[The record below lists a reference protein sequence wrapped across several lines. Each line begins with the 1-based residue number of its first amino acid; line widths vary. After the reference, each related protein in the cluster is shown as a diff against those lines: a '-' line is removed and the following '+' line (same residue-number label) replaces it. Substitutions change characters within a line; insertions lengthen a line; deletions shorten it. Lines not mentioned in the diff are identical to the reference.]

1 MCNNVTELRKA
12 VTSSEP
18 YAGIVVP
25 YSKIMLQALPMW
37 ASYAMIGADSL
48 ATMVPSLEAAIW
60 GLTKTGRAFTEI
72 HYAMY
77 GLDGYEL
84 LSELR
89 SPLGEICKGIAI
101 GLIALDLG
109 FNIYNS
115 FQQGYT
121 FEQAAL
127 SFALT
132 AAKDVG
138 IFYLTAGIS
147 HFVGAKLG
155 SLIGGMAG
163 GPVGMILGAV
173 VGAALGWLANKLLT
187 YLIERTLEAMD

>member
-1 MCNNVTELRKA
+1 MCDNVTELRK
-12 VTSSEP
+12 TEISGKQNN
-18 YAGIVVP
+18 GIVVP
-25 YSKIMLQALPMW
+25 YSKVMLQALPMW
-37 ASYAMIGADSL
+37 TTWVSNSIDVFASFA
-48 ATMVPSLEAAIW
+48 PSIEKIIW
-60 GLTKTGRAFTEI
+60 GLSKTGRAFAEI
-72 HYAMY
+72 HYAMD
-77 GLDGYEL
+77 GLNGYEVL
-84 LSELR
+84 NGLR
-89 SPLGEICKGIAI
+89 SPLSEICKGIAI

-173 VGAALGWLANKLLT
+173 VGAAIGWLLNTIAT
-187 YLIERTLEAMD
+187 ELINSVIQGYE